1 MFLYIITIDLFYQQA
16 GDAKK
21 PYLAQYS
28 AVVEDS
34 PVITSWISMKINILI
49 KNIPKPLN
57 IHFNTFLIELF
68 LANVANINNRDCILF
83 YLIIIV
89 HFSKCQQILLRLLS
103 TQVFSNGCE
112 CYSLTPIENIR

>member
-1 MFLYIITIDLFYQQA
+1 MFITFNVFVCNYYPFSYQHA
-16 GDAKK
+16 GDAKN

-28 AVVEDS
+28 VVVEDS

-57 IHFNTFLIELF
+57 IHFNTFLIEFF
-68 LANVANINNRDCILF
+68 LANVVNIINRDCILF

-89 HFSKCQQILLRLLS
+89 QCSKCTEILLRLKS
-103 TQVFSNGCE
+103 TDF
-112 CYSLTPIENIR
+112 

>member
-1 MFLYIITIDLFYQQA
+1 MELLIENITCLVPLMFLFIITIYLFYQQA
-16 GDAKK
+16 GDAKN

-34 PVITSWISMKINILI
+34 PVITSWKSMKINILI

-57 IHFNTFLIELF
+57 THFNTFLIELF
-68 LANVANINNRDCILF
+68 LANVGNIINRDCILF

-89 HFSKCQQILLRLLS
+89 HFSKCNQIWL
-103 TQVFSNGCE
+103 
-112 CYSLTPIENIR
+112 

>member
-1 MFLYIITIDLFYQQA
+1 MELLIENISCLVPLMFLVRITIYLFYQQA
-16 GDAKK
+16 GDAKN

-57 IHFNTFLIELF
+57 THFNTFLIEFF
-68 LANVANINNRDCILF
+68 LASVDNIIKD
-83 YLIIIV
+83 
-89 HFSKCQQILLRLLS
+89 
-103 TQVFSNGCE
+103 
-112 CYSLTPIENIR
+112 IESCSI

>member
-1 MFLYIITIDLFYQQA
+1 MERVIGNITCLVPLMFLFIIIIYLFYQQA
-16 GDAKK
+16 GDAKN

-57 IHFNTFLIELF
+57 THFNPFLIEFF
-68 LANVANINNRDCILF
+68 LASVDNIVKR
-83 YLIIIV
+83 
-89 HFSKCQQILLRLLS
+89 
-103 TQVFSNGCE
+103 
-112 CYSLTPIENIR
+112 